1 MMEALTAIRLASNE
15 AQFVEYAIQFTRL
28 AHKFA
33 SSDSGPIGEH
43 EGIVAIT
50 NSMAETMKEINQDST
65 DAALN
70 NLASQCLTV
79 AANVQ
84 NIVNELSKKPEDS
97 FIRSLHKAGRTTYK
111 RKEFQEVSDLL
122 SNMRAQ
128 VSRHLLKL
136 IRSVLASWR
145 QMGWC

>member
-50 NSMAETMKEINQDST
+50 NSMVETMKEINQDST